1 MTTGRRGG
9 RASEK
14 AGTRDMA
21 MDAGKFAGYTDAD
34 IRRQNA
40 LQAKSKR
47 TPAEEKE
54 LQKLLQ
60 AQHEYFSNYRFS
72 EPVEPSSKEDPRF
85 TYKGPH

>member
-21 MDAGKFAGYTDAD
+21 MDAYTDRD
-34 IRRQNA
+34 IARFRA
-40 LQAKSKR
+40 LREKSKR

-54 LQKLLQ
+54 FQKLLQ
-60 AQHEYFSNYRFS
+60 ARHEYFSDYDR
-72 EPVEPSSKEDPRF
+72 PDTVKPSSKEDPRF